1 MAAFATVPAELVNVD
16 ATNSPAGYPGL
27 TDAVLPERL
36 GPKRYKDP
44 APRHRKISMQI
55 FNEQVK
61 NIARALALGDL
72 VKSALGPKGMHK
84 ILRSAAIQLSNTAS
98 KILVKTSKPRT
109 MKLDDENP
117 ESGLL
122 EALEAAAVDHSL
134 EPANFGDHLYNI
146 ARTTLSFKVLLQ
158 EKGYFA
164 DLAVDTVP
172 MLARLV

>member
-1 MAAFATVPAELVNVD
+1 
-16 ATNSPAGYPGL
+16 
-27 TDAVLPERL
+27 
-36 GPKRYKDP
+36 
-44 APRHRKISMQI
+44 MQI

-61 NIARALALGDL
+61 NIAPRASFIGALALGDL

-98 KILVKTSKPRT
+98 KIL
-109 MKLDDENP
+109 LDDEVGDGTTKAEKLITVKIHP
-117 ESGLL
+117 QTVVEGYRIPSLAFL
-122 EALEAAAVDHSL
+122 RRVL